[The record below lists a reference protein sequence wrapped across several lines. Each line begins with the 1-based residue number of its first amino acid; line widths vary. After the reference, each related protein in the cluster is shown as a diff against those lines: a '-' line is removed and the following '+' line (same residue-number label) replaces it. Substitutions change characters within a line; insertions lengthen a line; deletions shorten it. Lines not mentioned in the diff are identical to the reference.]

1 MRIDGNKFISE
12 CTTYD
17 FKRDVE
23 EKKVRSWLKSV
34 SAFANTEGG
43 TLYFGVDDDANIVG
57 VDNPQHISEFIS
69 EKINAHLDPVPTF
82 SLSPK
87 KTDDGKVLIEL
98 TVGAGDQLGLFSHQR
113 TTRQI
118 FICVLTD

>member
-57 VDNPQHISEFIS
+57 VDNPQHKWIHDKCRAS
-69 EKINAHLDPVPTF
+69 VCRY
-82 SLSPK
+82 LSDK
-87 KTDDGKVLIEL
+87 AVQTVLHEM
-98 TVGAGDQLGLFSHQR
+98 GRH
-113 TTRQI
+113 
-118 FICVLTD
+118 